1 MRELPAHDGSAL
13 PSCHAR
19 IGRAAG
25 RFPSASGKIQICSAN
40 PGLLP
45 SLLSKPPCA
54 AILALP
60 NKKLNLNRIYSTA
73 ERVYNVF
80 CYHTPG
86 EGIIMADGYGPSGQD
101 PRDDSR
107 QDNTYHYNYSYG
119 SGRGTTPSGGYKP
132 PRNSNDWGEWVGI
145 GFLLFILPF
154 WFCKLIGVV
163 WLLNKL
169 GKMTASDKR
178 RYKQEAKNAA
188 NRAKNTAQSFFQQNA
203 DAARQAADS
212 ARQAAQGASA
222 GYSYQYGQTKQE
234 QKAPSE
240 PWEQKAQPDAWN
252 VRAVKRK
259 KAKKEGGGTGLIV
272 GGSVLTAIF
281 GLSVFVLGIIGA
293 VENVAEMLIPIGC
306 CLPFLAGGIAMLT
319 SGIGRNRRSERY
331 LNYLAYIGANREV
344 SLAPMAASFGV
355 PVGKLCKDLRR
366 MLAKGILPTG
376 YLDLAEGKL
385 FLTEMGYHA
394 PEPNR
399 EAPPVHEETPQQAAA
414 REDDILRE
422 IRQVNDQIPDA
433 AMSAKIDRIE
443 EITGK
448 ILKYQK
454 EHPNKEGQLRTFLN
468 YYLPTT
474 LKILRAYAQLDAQG
488 IEGQNISAAKK
499 RIEDMMDQVVSGFEK
514 QLDKLFQDDAMDIT
528 SDVEVLENM
537 LKKDGLSDEGGITMT
552 L

>member
-1 MRELPAHDGSAL
+1 
-13 PSCHAR
+13 
-19 IGRAAG
+19 
-25 RFPSASGKIQICSAN
+25 
-40 PGLLP
+40 
-45 SLLSKPPCA
+45 
-54 AILALP
+54 
-60 NKKLNLNRIYSTA
+60 
-73 ERVYNVF
+73 
-80 CYHTPG
+80 
-86 EGIIMADGYGPSGQD
+86 MADGFGPDGQD
-101 PRDDSR
+101 PRDGS
-107 QDNTYHYNYSYG
+107 QQNNTYHYTYNYSYG
-119 SGRGTTPSGGYKP
+119 SGRGTTPPGGNRP
-132 PRNSNDWGEWVGI
+132 PKNSNDWGEWVGI

-154 WFCKLIGVV
+154 WFCKVIGVI

-169 GKMTASDKR
+169 GKITASDKR

-188 NRAKNTAQSFFQQNA
+188 NRARNTAQDFF
-203 DAARQAADS
+203 RQANTFA
-212 ARQAAQGASA
+212 QAASGNAGAGGSQPQQGRAQDA
-222 GYSYQYGQTKQE
+222 GAKTYRYSQTQTPPSQ
-234 QKAPSE
+234 QKKSQPKAE
-240 PWEQKAQPDAWN
+240 PWEQKSQPDAWN
-252 VRAVKRK
+252 QSESGRK
-259 KAKKEGGGTGLIV
+259 KARKKAGGGTGLII
-272 GGSVLTAIF
+272 GGSIMSGIF
-281 GLSVFVLGIIGA
+281 ALGSVA
-293 VENVAEMLIPIGC
+293 VGVEMLETGLYNGIEVGLLA
-306 CLPFLAGGIAMLT
+306 CLMFMAGGLAMLF
-319 SGIGRNRRSERY
+319 SGIGQNRRRERY

-344 SLAPMAASFGV
+344 DLAPMASSFGV
-355 PVGKLCKDLRR
+355 SVGKLCKDLRR

-385 FLTEMGYHA
+385 YLTEMGYHA
-394 PEPNR
+394 PEPKR
-399 EAPPVHEETPQQAAA
+399 EAPPVQEETPQQAAA

-433 AMSAKIDRIE
+433 VMSAKIDRIE

-488 IEGQNISAAKK
+488 IEGENISAAKK